1 MSPKVIEI
9 VQRITARDIPGGTII
24 IREGA
29 ESTDEMYFVFKGE
42 ISIYKIR
49 DGQPREINRIKPG
62 NFFGEMALIQS
73 KPRLA
78 TAKVVSESAK
88 LAIIDKPM
96 LLKLA
101 GSSPEFLFYLLR
113 HAVSRLL
120 IAEDKLQAVREELR
134 NEKLKRG
141 II

>member
-1 MSPKVIEI
+1 MSPQVIEI
-9 VQRITARDIPGGTII
+9 VQRITARDIAGGTII
-24 IREGA
+24 FKEGA

-78 TAKVVSESAK
+78 TAKVVSKSAK

-120 IAEDKLQAVREELR
+120 IAEDKLQSVREELR
-134 NEKLKRG
+134 NEKLKKR
-141 II
+141 IV